1 MPSRNEMEMDKYE
14 SLKLQNQLCFPLYSV
29 SNSIIR
35 SYKPLLDELGLTYT
49 QYLAMMALWE
59 KERLNEKELGECLFL
74 KSNTLAPLLKKL
86 QAKGFVSI
94 QKDKKDARNI
104 VISLTE
110 EGRMLKD
117 KAIHIPSAIA
127 KTLNISQQEAIKL
140 YQILHKILEGRSNKN

>member
-1 MPSRNEMEMDKYE
+1 MDKYE
-14 SLKLQNQLCFPLYSV
+14 SLELQNQLCFPLYSV

-117 KAIHIPSAIA
+117 KAIHIPSSIA

-140 YQILHKILEGRSNKN
+140 YQILHKILEGKNNKN

>member
-1 MPSRNEMEMDKYE
+1 MGMDKYE

-86 QAKGFVSI
+86 RAKGFVSI

-117 KAIHIPSAIA
+117 KAIHIPSSIA
-127 KTLNISQQEAIKL
+127 KTLNISQQEAMKL
-140 YQILHKILEGRSNKN
+140 YQILHKILEGNNNKN

>member
-1 MPSRNEMEMDKYE
+1 MGMDKYE

-86 QAKGFVSI
+86 RAKGFVSI

-117 KAIHIPSAIA
+117 KAIHIPSSIA

-140 YQILHKILEGRSNKN
+140 YQILHKILEGKNNKN

>member
-1 MPSRNEMEMDKYE
+1 MGMDKYE

-117 KAIHIPSAIA
+117 KAIHIPSSIA

>member
-1 MPSRNEMEMDKYE
+1 MDKYE

-117 KAIHIPSAIA
+117 KAIHIPSSIA
-127 KTLNISQQEAIKL
+127 KTLNISQQEAMKL

>member
-1 MPSRNEMEMDKYE
+1 MGMDKYE

-117 KAIHIPSAIA
+117 KAIHIPSSIA
-127 KTLNISQQEAIKL
+127 KTLNISQQEAMKL
-140 YQILHKILEGRSNKN
+140 YQILHKILEGKNNKN

>member
-1 MPSRNEMEMDKYE
+1 MGMDKYE

-86 QAKGFVSI
+86 RAKGFVSI

-117 KAIHIPSAIA
+117 KAIHIPSSIA

>member
-1 MPSRNEMEMDKYE
+1 MGMDKYE
-14 SLKLQNQLCFPLYSV
+14 SLKLQKQLCFPLYSV

-117 KAIHIPSAIA
+117 KAIHIPSSIA
-127 KTLNISQQEAIKL
+127 KTLNISQQEAMKL
-140 YQILHKILEGRSNKN
+140 YQILHKILEGKNNKN

>member
-1 MPSRNEMEMDKYE
+1 MDKYE

-86 QAKGFVSI
+86 RAKGFVSI

-117 KAIHIPSAIA
+117 KAIHIPSSIA

-140 YQILHKILEGRSNKN
+140 YQILHKILEGKNNKN

>member
-1 MPSRNEMEMDKYE
+1 MGMDKYE

-94 QKDKKDARNI
+94 QKNKKDARNI

-117 KAIHIPSAIA
+117 KAIHITSSIA

>member
-117 KAIHIPSAIA
+117 KAIHIPSSIA
-127 KTLNISQQEAIKL
+127 KTLNISQQEAMKL

>member
-1 MPSRNEMEMDKYE
+1 MEKYE

-117 KAIHIPSAIA
+117 KAIHIPSSIA
-127 KTLNISQQEAIKL
+127 KTLNISQQEAMKL
-140 YQILHKILEGRSNKN
+140 YEILHKILEGRSNKN

>member
-1 MPSRNEMEMDKYE
+1 MDKYE

-117 KAIHIPSAIA
+117 KAIHIPSSIA

>member
-1 MPSRNEMEMDKYE
+1 MDKYE

-86 QAKGFVSI
+86 RAKGFVSI

-110 EGRMLKD
+110 EGRTLKD
-117 KAIHIPSAIA
+117 KAIHIPSSIA
-127 KTLNISQQEAIKL
+127 KTLNISQQEAMKL
-140 YQILHKILEGRSNKN
+140 YQILHKILEGKSNKN

>member
-1 MPSRNEMEMDKYE
+1 MGMDKYE

-86 QAKGFVSI
+86 RAKGFVSI

-110 EGRMLKD
+110 EGGMLKD
-117 KAIHIPSAIA
+117 KAIHIPSSIA
-127 KTLNISQQEAIKL
+127 KTLNISQEEAIKL

>member
-1 MPSRNEMEMDKYE
+1 MEKYE

-117 KAIHIPSAIA
+117 KAIHIPSSIA

-140 YQILHKILEGRSNKN
+140 YQILHKILEGKSNKN

>member
-1 MPSRNEMEMDKYE
+1 MDKYE

-86 QAKGFVSI
+86 RAKGFVSI

-117 KAIHIPSAIA
+117 KAIHIPSSIA
-127 KTLNISQQEAIKL
+127 KTLNISQEEAIKL

>member
-1 MPSRNEMEMDKYE
+1 MGMEKYE

-49 QYLAMMALWE
+49 QYLAMMALWV

-117 KAIHIPSAIA
+117 KAIHIPSSIA